1 MKFTFISLYWQ
12 KLKNCIFNSS
22 LGIPHKKL
30 SNNSIQDN
38 EVYHHIIAGM
48 EHIREGGFDGRLK
61 VIGPGGFAGLRHRR
75 REVTCWQSWRDC
87 DVRGPN
93 NKPITC

>member
-1 MKFTFISLYWQ
+1 M
-12 KLKNCIFNSS
+12 KNCIFNAW

-48 EHIREGGFDGRLK
+48 EHIRGGLDGRLK

-75 REVTCWQSWRDC
+75 KEVEEIVMYLDPTTTTTNS
-87 DVRGPN
+87 
-93 NKPITC
+93 